1 MSVNA
6 TPSGYARSTMRIT
19 WLIAGLLLAGAGL
32 VWLLQGFN
40 VPFVPRSFMT
50 GDITWIVI
58 GALGIV
64 AGLGLAF
71 WSLRRAG

>member
-6 TPSGYARSTMRIT
+6 TPSDYARPTMRTT
-19 WLIAGLLLAGAGL
+19 WLIVGLLLAGAGL
-32 VWLLQGFN
+32 VWLLQGLN
-40 VPFVPRSFMT
+40 VPFVPKSFMT
-50 GDITWIVI
+50 GDIAWIVI

-71 WSLRRAG
+71 WSWRRTG